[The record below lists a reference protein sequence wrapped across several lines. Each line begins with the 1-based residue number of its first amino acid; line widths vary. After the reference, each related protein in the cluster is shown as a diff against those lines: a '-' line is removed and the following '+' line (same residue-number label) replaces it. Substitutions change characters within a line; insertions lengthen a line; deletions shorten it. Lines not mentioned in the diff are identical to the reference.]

1 MSKTKNEA
9 DGESWKRLLRDWNFE
24 YAISAFQ
31 HQNFT
36 NIYYWYYL
44 TKSDFSALGLKN
56 EAVVTFKKLCDQW
69 TRKQWTMDSPVQIY
83 SQSRN
88 KWFDGVVVST
98 LVDEEGEWLTV
109 RYNER
114 TSKQVQRFCEDIRS
128 PQVNGKPPPSVTK
141 STPKPPRRSRS
152 QSVCIEGTDININ
165 VITDLTM
172 NERLKQQQKTIQ
184 NQSRT
189 TNRETRESWN
199 KGEYVEVYSRS
210 KIRWLVGK
218 IAEIGNDEEGE
229 YLEVHYHDQE
239 TGQNSKK
246 RVGRH
251 DEEIRAYE
259 LTQTE
264 AEDEIYDEES
274 GGFYDPAAALLDDD
288 DSDEVKGN
296 RYGNLNEYPESPV
309 ALQYRLKEL
318 SELRRDVLLQEGRI
332 HELKQHIEEMNN
344 ILQIEIIEL
353 KDSQNRLEKEEDL
366 FQKQS
371 EAVMRQSRKKWKPGS
386 YMEVYS
392 NSRKQWFLAECTN
405 IFEDNE
411 GEWLEVLFCANE
423 QTIMKQIQRFSLDL
437 RPCESDKIPPITG
450 VSQGHL
456 RKIHELPRRE
466 EALHEEWSTYHEQR
480 QQDLDLNT
488 IQEDEEEVDFGAQE
502 IDYSKQSRFRN
513 ESRLLTIEEANEI
526 RGGEELYISYQG
538 RMIEITAKLN
548 QPVSQLMQHISVV
561 LHIEPETQ
569 KLFFNG
575 EPLKRHESLL
585 NYKISAEDTIVLEV
599 PQPKNTRRRVAHGRA
614 ARASTNDVFMD
625 QLNGM
630 SYDNLV
636 TPLVGDPEDDG
647 PEHMRIDGFAQPDQK
662 TVDSGTTLNLHGQS
676 SPV

>member
-9 DGESWKRLLRDWNFE
+9 DGESWKRLLREWNFGD
-24 YAISAFQ
+24 AISAFQ
-31 HQNFT
+31 HHNYT

-44 TKSDFSALGLKN
+44 TKSDFDELGLKN
-56 EAVVTFKKLCDQW
+56 EAIVTFKKLCDQW
-69 TRKQWTMDSPVQIY
+69 TRKQWTMDCPVQIY

-128 PQVNGKPPPSVTK
+128 PQIDGKPPPSVTK
-141 STPKPPRRSRS
+141 STPKPQRRSRS

-172 NERLKQQQKTIQ
+172 NERLKNQQKTIQ
-184 NQSRT
+184 SQSRT
-189 TNRETRESWN
+189 TTRETRDSWS

-259 LTQTE
+259 LSQTE
-264 AEDEIYDEES
+264 TEDGVYS
-274 GGFYDPAAALLDDD
+274 GGFNYDPSAGLLDDLD
-288 DSDEVKGN
+288 DSDEVNGN
-296 RYGNLNEYPESPV
+296 RYGNMNEYPESPV

-332 HELKQHIEEMNN
+332 HELNQHIEEMNN

-353 KDSQNRLEKEEDL
+353 QDSQKRLEKEETL

-371 EAVMRQSRKKWKPGS
+371 DAVMRQSRKKWKPGS

-450 VSQGHL
+450 VGSQGHL

-488 IQEDEEEVDFGAQE
+488 IQEEEEVDFEVEGTE
-502 IDYSKQSRFRN
+502 YSKQSARFRN
-513 ESRLLTIEEANEI
+513 ESQQLTIEEAKEI

-548 QPVSQLMQHISVV
+548 QPVSQLMQHISIK
-561 LHIEPETQ
+561 LHIDPETQ

-575 EPLKRHESLL
+575 EPLKRHESLFH
-585 NYKISAEDTIVLEV
+585 YKISAEDTIVLEV

-614 ARASTNDVFMD
+614 ARASTNDVFTEH
-625 QLNGM
+625 GM
-630 SYDNLV
+630 TYDNL
-636 TPLVGDPEDDG
+636 LISEMRDPEDNDAG
-647 PEHMRIDGFAQPDQK
+647 DGFSPLDENTIDAG
-662 TVDSGTTLNLHGQS
+662 STLNLHGAS